1 MLERNVNYILGCDKS
16 YQESKIVV
24 FGAPFDGTA
33 SYRPGARFACSA
45 IRNESYS
52 IETYS
57 PYQDKD
63 LEDIYVFDAG
73 DLELP
78 FGNPAKVLEQIENFA
93 LRILNEGKIPLMI
106 GGEHLVTLG
115 AVRAAAKKYKDLHI
129 IHFDA
134 HSDLRDEY
142 LGEKLSHST
151 VMRRICEVLGPK
163 KIFQYAI
170 RSGERTEFEYA
181 KDNTYLTK
189 FVIKDLKKA
198 IDIIGD
204 KPVYLTFDLDCL
216 DPSEFAATGTPEAG
230 GVSFEELRE
239 AAATLG
245 KLNVVGCDITEL
257 CPPYDTS
264 GTSIALACKF
274 LRELLLSI

>member
-1 MLERNVNYILGCDKS
+1 MLNKKNIFIGCGSD
-16 YQESKIVV
+16 YQTAKFVL
-24 FGAPFDGTA
+24 FGAPFDGTTT
-33 SYRPGARFACSA
+33 YRPGARFAPK
-45 IRNESYS
+45 RMREESYG

-57 PYQDKD
+57 PYLDKD
-63 LEDIYVFDAG
+63 LSEINVFDAG
-73 DLELP
+73 DLDLP
-78 FGNPAKVLEQIENFA
+78 FGSAQKALGQIQEFA
-93 LRILNEGKIPLMI
+93 DKILSDGKIPVMI
-106 GGEHLVTLG
+106 GGEHLVTLA
-115 AVRAAAKKYKDLHI
+115 AVKAIKQKCDDLYVI
-129 IHFDA
+129 DFDA
-134 HSDLRDEY
+134 HADLRDEY

>member
-1 MLERNVNYILGCDKS
+1 MLNKKNIFIGCGSD
-16 YQESKIVV
+16 YQTAKFVL
-24 FGAPFDGTA
+24 FGAPFDGTTT
-33 SYRPGARFACSA
+33 YRPGARFAPK
-45 IRNESYS
+45 RMREESYG

-57 PYQDKD
+57 PYLDKD
-63 LEDIYVFDAG
+63 LSEINVFDAG
-73 DLELP
+73 DLDLP
-78 FGNPAKVLEQIENFA
+78 FGSAQKALGQIQEFA
-93 LRILNEGKIPLMI
+93 YKILSDGKIPVMI
-106 GGEHLVTLG
+106 GGEHLVTLA
-115 AVRAAAKKYKDLHI
+115 AVKAIKQKCDDLYVI
-129 IHFDA
+129 DFDA
-134 HSDLRDEY
+134 HADLRDEY

-151 VMRRICEVLGPK
+151 VMRRVCEVLGPK